1 MSGNT
6 SGAVPPA
13 PTPASSTWRPKRLP
27 SRKSSSQLSS
37 RELSSLSPRP
47 MEGLHEVGPHRS

>member
-1 MSGNT
+1 
-6 SGAVPPA
+6 
-13 PTPASSTWRPKRLP
+13 LP

-37 RELSSLSPRP
+37 PELSSLSPRP